1 MGGNNQ
7 RLIYGGGKG
16 EEIPGQRNRGCDES
30 GRPSRRVYT
39 PPEERERERERW
51 WCRGGQKST
60 GLSAGDKRSAMQ
72 GSIAALQPR
81 MVDGHARDGYG

>member
-39 PPEERERERERW
+39 PPEEREREVVQRRAEIDGIV
-51 WCRGGQKST
+51 RGGQKIRDARIHR
-60 GLSAGDKRSAMQ
+60 GF
-72 GSIAALQPR
+72 AAS
-81 MVDGHARDGYG
+81 DG